1 LGFAVPDRAGFRL
14 WNVELLN
21 WGTFDG
27 SIVSFPIEG
36 RDSFITGAVGAGKST
51 LVDALTTLFVPAAR
65 IVYNKAAG
73 AGKNERRLETYLR
86 GVYST
91 AADDT
96 GSRAKPVAL
105 RSTKHLSAVLAHF
118 RDDEADADAVFVHVY
133 YFTAAGTIEKIF
145 AVSDR
150 PITLE
155 QLLAGANSD
164 PRRLQKLIRARTQR
178 CDSWRDYQLAVRRK
192 LGLPHA
198 QALEL
203 WYQTVSMK
211 QVANLTTFVRS
222 HMLEPP
228 DETREKI
235 QSLVDHYQDLTA
247 SAAAIE
253 RARAQLAILDP
264 LVTHFDDH
272 DRHASQGEDLARVRD
287 QVLEAHYQGIEIGLV
302 EAAMSSAREKMTA
315 ARARKQSL
323 ADRIKAAN
331 DRIMR
336 LEKSISDAGGAA
348 LSDLDNQIES
358 LTGEVTTRQRR
369 WERFIARCND
379 AGVEPA
385 RDLDGFLALR
395 RTVQTQHDDAA
406 QRAEE
411 QRPDYD
417 TIAALHRKR
426 QELGKVEAAVESL
439 RHRRSNLD
447 AGLLELRGRIAEAA
461 GVADADLPFVGEL
474 LQVRADHRDWEPA
487 VQRLLHGF
495 GSTLLVP
502 EFAYR
507 GVSEWVDRTNLRAR
521 LTYQAVPAETKAVGR
536 PAPGTL
542 PEALD
547 VAPSSPMADWL
558 RSEVLRRFRGIHLA
572 SSMAEFRRADQAIT
586 KQGQVKR
593 LGRIHEKDDRYGLGD
608 QRRYVLGWDNTA
620 KVGALTDD
628 AARLRRELTGLERA
642 LRVAEAAQRES
653 QTVMNA
659 TDTLLREYDDFAAI
673 DVVGAQTELSRLH
686 EEQAALLANSATLAT
701 LREQVAGEERER
713 QQFEK
718 RHEAAVGDAE
728 AWKRKLDELEA
739 RRQDLP
745 TDRPDIAETDAEL
758 LAALHA
764 AAEQR
769 VAAVTLANID
779 RVKTA
784 AREAL
789 QAQIDAAT
797 KRAGRAREAAVRA
810 MEQFKERYPQDALDM
825 DATMESAH
833 DFRAVH
839 RRLVDDDLPRFEAEF
854 RRQLSENTLREVA
867 GFNQHLEERRSRI
880 KNRIDRINESLERI
894 DYTANTH
901 IAVEAMANTDPDLAT
916 FRRDLRECIDGTLG
930 GGDDAYTRE
939 RFDKVKAI
947 VDRFQ
952 GRVSRTDEDRA
963 WTARVSDVRNWYT
976 FAIVER
982 DRATGETVAY
992 YSDSEGK
999 SGGEKE
1005 KLAYTVLAAAV
1016 SYQFG
1021 LVPGDPRPKT
1031 FRFIAL
1037 DEAFARGSDAS
1048 TRFALQLFKT
1058 MGLQL
1063 LVVTPLQKKE
1073 VIAPYVERVALIAKD
1088 SEQRSR
1094 SLFMKI
1100 EDYQE
1105 RLAATR
1111 RAARDAP
1118 SPAGA
1123 SAR

>member
-1 LGFAVPDRAGFRL
+1 
-14 WNVELLN
+14 
-21 WGTFDG
+21 
-27 SIVSFPIEG
+27 
-36 RDSFITGAVGAGKST
+36 
-51 LVDALTTLFVPAAR
+51 
-65 IVYNKAAG
+65 
-73 AGKNERRLETYLR
+73 
-86 GVYST
+86 
-91 AADDT
+91 
-96 GSRAKPVAL
+96 
-105 RSTKHLSAVLAHF
+105 
-118 RDDEADADAVFVHVY
+118 
-133 YFTAAGTIEKIF
+133 
-145 AVSDR
+145 
-150 PITLE
+150 
-155 QLLAGANSD
+155 
-164 PRRLQKLIRARTQR
+164 
-178 CDSWRDYQLAVRRK
+178 
-192 LGLPHA
+192 
-198 QALEL
+198 
-203 WYQTVSMK
+203 
-211 QVANLTTFVRS
+211 
-222 HMLEPP
+222 
-228 DETREKI
+228 
-235 QSLVDHYQDLTA
+235 
-247 SAAAIE
+247 
-253 RARAQLAILDP
+253 
-264 LVTHFDDH
+264 
-272 DRHASQGEDLARVRD
+272 
-287 QVLEAHYQGIEIGLV
+287 
-302 EAAMSSAREKMTA
+302 
-315 ARARKQSL
+315 
-323 ADRIKAAN
+323 
-331 DRIMR
+331 
-336 LEKSISDAGGAA
+336 
-348 LSDLDNQIES
+348 
-358 LTGEVTTRQRR
+358 
-369 WERFIARCND
+369 
-379 AGVEPA
+379 
-385 RDLDGFLALR
+385 
-395 RTVQTQHDDAA
+395 
-406 QRAEE
+406 
-411 QRPDYD
+411 
-417 TIAALHRKR
+417 
-426 QELGKVEAAVESL
+426 
-439 RHRRSNLD
+439 
-447 AGLLELRGRIAEAA
+447 
-461 GVADADLPFVGEL
+461 
-474 LQVRADHRDWEPA
+474 
-487 VQRLLHGF
+487 
-495 GSTLLVP
+495 
-502 EFAYR
+502 
-507 GVSEWVDRTNLRAR
+507 
-521 LTYQAVPAETKAVGR
+521 
-536 PAPGTL
+536 
-542 PEALD
+542 
-547 VAPSSPMADWL
+547 
-558 RSEVLRRFRGIHLA
+558 
-572 SSMAEFRRADQAIT
+572 
-586 KQGQVKR
+586 
-593 LGRIHEKDDRYGLGD
+593 
-608 QRRYVLGWDNTA
+608 
-620 KVGALTDD
+620 
-628 AARLRRELTGLERA
+628 
-642 LRVAEAAQRES
+642 
-653 QTVMNA
+653 
-659 TDTLLREYDDFAAI
+659 
-673 DVVGAQTELSRLH
+673 
-686 EEQAALLANSATLAT
+686 
-701 LREQVAGEERER
+701 
-713 QQFEK
+713 
-718 RHEAAVGDAE
+718 
-728 AWKRKLDELEA
+728 LDELEA